1 MTFEP
6 KMLESRSRAQ
16 KTWILDWFPMKT

>member
-6 KMLESRSRAQ
+6 KMLESAAKAQ
-16 KTWILDWFPMKT
+16 KTWARA